1 MRICHRLDWLSRDWL
16 QRTVGL
22 EAKPTFRVSKS
33 KQIHVFIFLQMMC
46 TLWSLRCIL
55 IILCL
60 MSWYCFF
67 LCRRLVSPVRGEL
80 QGYQPIYYQWFQ
92 QNTLVEYYL
101 TSLTFY
107 VLSPSP
113 TPLLHPSLC
122 VWWISYDKLVGCC
135 AWKLACM
142 HGYSDDYFWFEAS
155 LRCIRSWYSYL
166 IWA

>member
-1 MRICHRLDWLSRDWL
+1 
-16 QRTVGL
+16 
-22 EAKPTFRVSKS
+22 
-33 KQIHVFIFLQMMC
+33 MC
-46 TLWSLRCIL
+46 TLWSLRCVL

-67 LCRRLVSPVRGEL
+67 LCRRIVSPVRGEL

-101 TSLTFY
+101 TSLMFY

-135 AWKLACM
+135 AWKL
-142 HGYSDDYFWFEAS
+142 EAS
-155 LRCIRSWYSYL
+155 LHAWLLRWLFL
-166 IWA
+166 IWSISEMHQILVQLSNLGIAAKLLCPFKFTKIAFLHWNGNGNRRI

>member
-1 MRICHRLDWLSRDWL
+1 
-16 QRTVGL
+16 
-22 EAKPTFRVSKS
+22 
-33 KQIHVFIFLQMMC
+33 MC
-46 TLWSLRCIL
+46 TLWSLRCVL

-101 TSLTFY
+101 TSLMFY
-107 VLSPSP
+107 VSKPLPPHPYS
-113 TPLLHPSLC
+113 TPPYVFDELVMIS
-122 VWWISYDKLVGCC
+122 WWVNCC

-142 HGYSDDYFWFEAS
+142 HGYSDDYFWFEAF

>member
-1 MRICHRLDWLSRDWL
+1 
-16 QRTVGL
+16 
-22 EAKPTFRVSKS
+22 
-33 KQIHVFIFLQMMC
+33 MC

-67 LCRRLVSPVRGEL
+67 LCRRIVSPVRGEL

-101 TSLTFY
+101 TSLMFY

-142 HGYSDDYFWFEAS
+142 HGYSDDFFLFEAS
-155 LRCIRSWYSYL
+155 LRCIRSKKLVQLSNLGIAAKLLCPFKFTKIAFLHWNGNENRR
-166 IWA
+166 I